1 MVRRGTQKGS
11 GIFNRVRSFFQ
22 RDKPSQVAPQ
32 PVRQTRRINVKNESY
47 LDALRRDYVFFYHK
61 LKGLEPPREQRFVT
75 PEQEN
80 EVRQTLLRAKE
91 DGMEEDQIIT
101 SIFHANPVQFQKELS
116 DWEEYR
122 PDRFLNK
129 GTPYERRAFPV
140 AKSLDRFIATI
151 QSSPKE
157 LKYKSN
163 FMVNI
168 CESTEMDQPAKSLS
182 DDYCISVFTPAMK
195 EQFESN
201 KGLSYPVSYIVVKPQ
216 FFPSQV
222 TMSGG
227 PITLNAKRLPTIS
240 FLLDAFRQNGVI
252 EIEPVL
258 KSTLE
263 REAPELLHFSYQNP
277 IVLATPAS
285 LTDPSITQ
293 DRFILLDP
301 TFLQRGRNV
310 INLKELSTRPL
321 IQNAFARRKVYVM
334 DPKTMYTVR
343 NNLYQ
348 YWLANYGSVNTNL
361 YRRLSPQEK
370 LAFCFLQ
377 YTKFLEF
384 YSIYRN
390 ANQRNNNVTRGRKM
404 QTAVERAKR
413 MVFETDYEA
422 GANPYE
428 LASNFTAADTE
439 NWRQLIALQKEEFG
453 GATVQTPQ
461 DLQTLLSKLTL
472 RKNAIAE
479 TVIPEYFQ
487 TPSIQTARPPVNLGS
502 AISTLGQRTIKE
514 KRKQEILQKRAMLED
529 QYKTLIKSHVKS
541 SILPNFLRTR
551 KAKQQN
557 LQLYRSRINA
567 ARKQLQNFNDKY
579 GIRPKSSGYGYIF

>member
-1 MVRRGTQKGS
+1 MVRRQTQKGS
-11 GIFNRVRSFFQ
+11 GIFNRVRSFF
-22 RDKPSQVAPQ
+22 RGSKVAPE
-32 PVRQTRRINVKNESY
+32 PVRQTRRINIKNEAY

-61 LKGLEPPREQRFVT
+61 LKGLEPPKEQRFVT

-80 EVRQTLLRAKE
+80 EVKQTLLRAKQ
-91 DGMEEDQIIT
+91 DGMEEDAIVT
-101 SIFHANPVQFQKELS
+101 NIFHANPVQFQKELS

-151 QSSPKE
+151 ESSPKE

-168 CESTEMDQPAKSLS
+168 CENTNMDEAASSLS

-201 KGLSYPVSYIVVKPQ
+201 KGLTYPVSYIVVKPE
-216 FFPSQV
+216 FFPSRV

-240 FLLDAFRQNGVI
+240 FLLDAFRQKGIV

-263 REAPELLHFSYQNP
+263 REAPELLHFSYQKP
-277 IVLATPAS
+277 IVLATPTA

-301 TFLQRGRNV
+301 AFFQRGRNV
-310 INLKELSTRPL
+310 INMKELSTRPL
-321 IQNAFARRKVYVM
+321 IQNAFVRRKVYVM
-334 DPKTMYTVR
+334 DPKTMYYIR

-370 LAFCFLQ
+370 LVFCFLQ

-384 YSIYRN
+384 YSIYRD
-390 ANQRNNNVTRGRKM
+390 ANETNNNITRGRKI
-404 QTAVERAKR
+404 QSAVEKAKKL
-413 MVFETDYEA
+413 VFDTDYEG

-428 LASNFTAADTE
+428 LASNFTAADQE
-439 NWRQLIALQKEEFG
+439 NWRQLIQLQKDEFTS
-453 GATVQTPQ
+453 ATVQTPK

-472 RKNAIAE
+472 RKDAIAE
-479 TVIPEYFQ
+479 TVIPEYFP
-487 TPSIQTARPPVNLGS
+487 TPSMQTTETPVNLGAGPS
-502 AISTLGQRTIKE
+502 ILGQRTRKE
-514 KRKQEILQKRAMLED
+514 KKKQEILQKRAILED
-529 QYKTLIKSHVKS
+529 QYKTLVKTRVKS

-557 LQLYRSRINA
+557 AQLYRSRINA
-567 ARKQLQNFNDKY
+567 ARKQLVNFNQKY
-579 GIRPKSSGYGYIF
+579 GIRSKTSGYGYIF